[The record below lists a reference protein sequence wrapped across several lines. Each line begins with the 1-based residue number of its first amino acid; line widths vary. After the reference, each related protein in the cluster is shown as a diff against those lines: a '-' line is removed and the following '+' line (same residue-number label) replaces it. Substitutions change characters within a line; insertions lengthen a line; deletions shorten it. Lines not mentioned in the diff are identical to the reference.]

1 MKAFVCITLLIA
13 SFSAVAQVN
22 INTNLPTQQVGDSV
36 VYSYQMNEMV
46 IGKYKT
52 EETELMKIKRL
63 ESRVLRVYPYAK
75 AAADNLKILNDNMA
89 KLDSKKDQ
97 KKYFKLVEKYLE
109 EEFKP
114 RLKNLSRKDGQILIK
129 LIHRQTGET
138 TFDLVKNLKS
148 GWSAFWSNNTAK
160 IFDLNLKKEYSPFED
175 IEDFYIESILVEK
188 FNSRRLPRQESAKPI
203 NYSELTQVWRDRVA
217 TNSAEENE

>member
-1 MKAFVCITLLIA
+1 MKAFVCITLFVA
-13 SFSAVAQVN
+13 YFSAEAQ
-22 INTNLPTQQVGDSV
+22 INTNINLPLKEVGDSV

-63 ESRVLRVYPYAK
+63 EGRVLRVYPYAK
-75 AAADNLKILNDNMA
+75 AAADNLKILNENMA

-97 KKYFKLVEKYLE
+97 KKYFKLIEKYLE

-160 IFDLNLKKEYSPFED
+160 IFDLNLKKEYAPFED

-188 FNSRRLPRQESAKPI
+188 FKTRRLPRQEAATPI
-203 NYSELTQVWRDRVA
+203 DYAALAGVWKDRV
-217 TNSAEENE
+217 EEKEEIE

>member
-1 MKAFVCITLLIA
+1 MVTLPM
-13 SFSAVAQVN
+13 FAQVN
-22 INTNLPTQQVGDSV
+22 INANLPAQQVADSV
-36 VYSYQMNEMV
+36 VFNYQMSEMV

-63 ESRVLRVYPYAK
+63 ENRVLRVYPYAK
-75 AAADNLKILNDNMA
+75 AAADNLKVLNENMS
-89 KLDSKKDQ
+89 KLESKKDQ

-138 TFDLVKNLKS
+138 TFDLVRNLKS

-160 IFDLNLKKEYSPFED
+160 IFDLNLKKEYLPYED
-175 IEDFYIESILVEK
+175 MEDYYIESILEDK
-188 FNSRRLPRQESAKPI
+188 FNSRRLPRQEAAKPI
-203 NYSELTQVWRDRVA
+203 NFNELSLVWRHRLEDDK
-217 TNSAEENE
+217 